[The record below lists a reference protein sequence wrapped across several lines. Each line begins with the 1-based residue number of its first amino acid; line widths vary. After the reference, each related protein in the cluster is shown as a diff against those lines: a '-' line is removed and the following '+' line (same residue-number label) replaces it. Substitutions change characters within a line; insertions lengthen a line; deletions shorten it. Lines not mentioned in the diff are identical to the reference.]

1 MIYMSA
7 WPRER
12 ICRLRQAA
20 QMTQVQFAE
29 WLGVSKMH
37 VSHLERGFR
46 MAGRQTIRLLEILQ
60 AQIENKRKKRR

>member
-1 MIYMSA
+1 
-7 WPRER
+7 
-12 ICRLRQAA
+12 
-20 QMTQVQFAE
+20 MTQVQFAE